1 LNNWRASLLSVPKP
15 NGEEFSSAKNI
26 DAHFSVNND
35 SEDKS
40 TTIIKNR
47 RKALQEA
54 FRKSL
59 TSINDY
65 YCITGEEMAKS
76 YKPFIPLLK
85 ERIAQRHGSTKILT
99 DIEPGVIYAAK
110 ELSDAGAEIRHIDSS
125 GLRRCVVYDNEAA
138 YFSIIEPL
146 ITREATDSVNQT
158 EGEDLWIAS
167 NESSVIYSAKK
178 RFLSDWDRA
187 LPLDKRIKYLEK
199 GIEPIT
205 TKVLEKPDEI
215 LNQIRKFNTSSNQIY
230 AFSTIE
236 GLIMIRKNFP
246 EFHSKIL
253 QKYEKGEHLGVKWIT
268 TINTKADTE
277 EVRFF
282 LNPSFQIRHVKDTL
296 FTNFGLSDK
305 ILLSSVDRIDSA
317 NMIKSML
324 TSNDPLY
331 LEHYKNIFEK
341 MWMMGI
347 DAEER
352 IQDVISGNYVNIQ
365 VIPDT
370 IESLKLTS
378 KLFSSIQREILIILS
393 SNNGLLRTEASG
405 GFRVLNELASKGIDV
420 RILTSMDYKNQDT
433 YDRIQSSYSNIKFRR
448 LDTIIKA
455 VNRINILDREKTLV
469 WEIKDDSS
477 LNFIDALGIAI
488 FIESKSTAMSY
499 AFIFDSL
506 WNQTNLYEQLQMAYE
521 NLKLHERMQK
531 DFIDSVAHELR
542 TPITPIIG
550 LTEHVK
556 DNLKNEEQV
565 RLLDIVIDN
574 GKKLHALSENILDIT
589 RMEGNM
595 ISLKKELFDINQLIV
610 EVVKNFESSI
620 RKDKEISIQ
629 YDNFKKYF
637 IYADKH
643 RIAQVIS
650 NLLDNSIKFILD
662 KKGGLISITVEQMK
676 EEGKEII
683 VVCVKDNGEG
693 IHPEIFPRLF
703 NKFATKSFYGTGLGL
718 FICKNIIKMHG
729 GKIWAQNNKEANGA
743 SFLFSIPSD
752 R

>member
-1 LNNWRASLLSVPKP
+1 MNNWRAILLSVPKP
-15 NGEEFSSAKNI
+15 SRDEFSSERNV

-54 FRKSL
+54 FRRSL
-59 TSINDY
+59 TSVDDY
-65 YCITGEEMAKS
+65 YCITGEELVKS

-99 DIEPGVIYAAK
+99 NIESEVIHAAK
-110 ELSDAGAEIRHIDSS
+110 ELSNAGAEIRHIDALT
-125 GLRRCVVYDNEAA
+125 LRRCVVYDNDAA

-158 EGEDLWIAS
+158 EGEDFWIAS
-167 NESSVIYSAKK
+167 TESSVISSAKK
-178 RFLSDWDRA
+178 RFISDWELA
-187 LPLDKRIKYLEK
+187 LPLAERIVYLEK
-199 GIEPIT
+199 GIEPVI

-215 LNQIRKFNTSSNQIY
+215 LNQITKFNTSSNQIC

-236 GLIMIRKNFP
+236 GLILIRKNFP
-246 EFHSKIL
+246 EFHSKIV
-253 QKYEKGEHLGVKWIT
+253 QKYKKGEHSGVKWIT
-268 TINTKADTE
+268 TINTKDHAKL
-277 EVRFF
+277 VRFF
-282 LNPSFQIRHVKDTL
+282 LNQSFQIRHVNDTL
-296 FTNFGLSDK
+296 FTNFALSDK
-305 ILLSSVDRIDSA
+305 ILLSSIDRIDSA

-341 MWMMGI
+341 MWMIGI

-352 IQDVISGNYVNIQ
+352 IQDLISGNYVNIQ

-370 IESLKLTS
+370 KESLKLTS
-378 KLFSSIQREILIILS
+378 KLFSLIQREVLIILS

-420 RILTSMDYKNQDT
+420 RILTSMDFKNQDT

-448 LDTIIKA
+448 LDTSIKS

-521 NLKLHERMQK
+521 NLKLHEKMQK

-550 LTEHVK
+550 LTEYVK

-565 RLLDIVIDN
+565 QLLDIVIDN

-589 RMEGNM
+589 RMEGNLVR
-595 ISLKKELFDINQLIV
+595 LKKELFDINQLIV

-620 RKDKEISIQ
+620 RKDKEVSFQ
-629 YDNFKKYF
+629 YDNFKKCF

-662 KKGGLISITVEQMK
+662 KKGGLISIKVEQMK
-676 EEGKEII
+676 EEGKEVI

-703 NKFATKSFYGTGLGL
+703 TKFATKSFYGTGLGL